1 MIRKTKKVQ
10 FEYDLVKNKTNKIKH
25 GIDFKEAQK
34 LCNDPFRLEIE
45 TKSDSESRFI
55 IIGKI
60 EDKYW
65 SAIITY
71 RNNTIRIIS
80 VRRAKNKEIKY
91 YES

>member
-10 FEYDLVKNKTNKIKH
+10 FEYDLVKNETNKIKH

-34 LCNDPFRLEIE
+34 LWNDPFRLEIE

-71 RNNTIRIIS
+71 RNNGIRIIS

>member
-1 MIRKTKKVQ
+1 MQ
-10 FEYDLVKNKTNKIKH
+10 FEYDLVKNETNKIKH

-34 LCNDPFRLEIE
+34 LWNDPFRLEIE

-71 RNNTIRIIS
+71 RNNGIRIIS